1 MSGLSHS
8 LMVIRHLLIVGEID
22 VAELRTTMHE
32 LGDLLTEEEIQAFMA
47 IMDSDND
54 GIIGVSDA
62 IICNM
67 DLAGQIDAQ
76 QLVVLPLHT
85 TIAHVG

>member
-1 MSGLSHS
+1 MSGLSHNF
-8 LMVIRHLLIVGEID
+8 MVIRHLLIVGEID

-54 GIIGVSDA
+54 GIIGVSDT
-62 IICNM
+62 ICNR
-67 DLAGQIDAQ
+67 DLEGHM
-76 QLVVLPLHT
+76 PSS
-85 TIAHVG
+85 

>member
-1 MSGLSHS
+1 
-8 LMVIRHLLIVGEID
+8 MVIRHLLIVGEID

-62 IICNM
+62 ICNR
-67 DLAGQIDAQ
+67 DLEGHM
-76 QLVVLPLHT
+76 PSS
-85 TIAHVG
+85 